1 MVMYLDVIG
10 LSMGRGICLRIC
22 MNVDLH
28 ALAIFHGM
36 VWGEVE
42 LEME

>member
-1 MVMYLDVIG
+1 
-10 LSMGRGICLRIC
+10 
-22 MNVDLH
+22 MNEDLH

-42 LEME
+42 QEMEGVQAESWANGMKVATP